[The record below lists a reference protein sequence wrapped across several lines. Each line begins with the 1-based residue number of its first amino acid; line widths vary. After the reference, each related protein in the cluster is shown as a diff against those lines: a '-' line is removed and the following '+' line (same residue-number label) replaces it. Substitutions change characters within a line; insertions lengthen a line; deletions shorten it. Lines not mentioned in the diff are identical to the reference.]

1 MLRFPSRVRRGQ
13 WRGWEGGASVA
24 TEATLSQERNSFDLI
39 IWEGQSA
46 FVDEESL

>member
-1 MLRFPSRVRRGQ
+1 MEGTTAQRREGTGRWVR
-13 WRGWEGGASVA
+13 GAIE
-24 TEATLSQERNSFDLI
+24 TEATLSQERSSFDLI